1 MPAQTLVAGALA
13 RLGRAALTF
22 ARSIAVRLGLKPEAV
37 RSRAL
42 AAGLLTVGTA
52 LSVSLLAALG
62 PALAPHTVEAH
73 PMEIAVA
80 APDLSG
86 EIGAVSR
93 LGTYTPK
100 HYEISSSDTI
110 FSLFAKLG
118 IHDDQARDYI
128 FTQQRLTPFLAPQPG
143 RRFQCWT
150 TRIHAALSRR
160 RT

>member
-62 PALAPHTVEAH
+62 PALA
-73 PMEIAVA
+73 
-80 APDLSG
+80 
-86 EIGAVSR
+86 
-93 LGTYTPK
+93 
-100 HYEISSSDTI
+100 SDTVPC
-110 FSLFAKLG
+110 SAAG
-118 IHDDQARDYI
+118 TACN
-128 FTQQRLTPFLAPQPG
+128 G